1 MGIREI
7 PKSDREF
14 EDKNDDDEENAQ
26 DDNVEE
32 GKYRDLQNTK
42 QKKTQILCMLV
53 ITYED
58 RSLKLISH
66 TESCFEYLFCVI

>member
-7 PKSDREF
+7 PKNDREF

-32 GKYRDLQNTK
+32 GKYMIYKTR
-42 QKKTQILCMLV
+42 QKN
-53 ITYED
+53 
-58 RSLKLISH
+58 LKFYGWS
-66 TESCFEYLFCVI
+66 

>member
-14 EDKNDDDEENAQ
+14 EDRNDDDEENAQ

-32 GKYRDLQNTK
+32 GKYSDLQNTT
-42 QKKTQILCMLV
+42 KK
-53 ITYED
+53 
-58 RSLKLISH
+58 LKFYA
-66 TESCFEYLFCVI
+66 CA